1 MKRVLIT
8 GLHSYLGTSLRD
20 YLSRWPD
27 RYEVTQISLRDETW
41 KQMDFSGH
49 DVLYHTVGI
58 AHLRE
63 RPELY
68 ALYDEINRDLAV
80 AVAEKARESG
90 IKQFIFLSTLS
101 VYGADT
107 GVLNEATPEKP
118 TSRYG
123 RSKLE
128 AEGRITALECD
139 TFRVMILRPPMVYG
153 CGCKGNFGKLARL
166 AQRMPVFPRINN
178 QRSMIYIDN
187 LCEFVRQGIETE
199 QSGRFVPQDATYGNT
214 TQIAL
219 WIAQVEGKRLYTS
232 SILGLLV
239 RPFFFVVP
247 AVRKAFGT
255 LIYLETGEKTYQIV
269 DQRTGVQRS
278 VLSQK
283 NG

>member
-8 GLHSYLGTSLRD
+8 GLHSYLGISLRE
-20 YLSRWPD
+20 YLSKWPD
-27 RYEVTQISLRDETW
+27 RYVVTQISLRDDAW
-41 KQMDFSGH
+41 KQMDFSDY
-49 DVLYHTVGI
+49 DVLYHAVGI

-68 ALYDEINRDLAV
+68 TLYDRINRDLAV

-107 GVLNEATPEKP
+107 GVLNEATLEKP
-118 TSRYG
+118 VSRYG

-128 AEGRITALECD
+128 AERQITALENN

-153 CGCKGNFGKLARL
+153 CGCKGNFGKLVRL
-166 AQRMPVFPRINN
+166 AQRLPVFPRVDN
-178 QRSMIYIDN
+178 QRSMVYIDN

-199 QSGRFVPQDATYGNT
+199 QSGQFVPQDATYGNT
-214 TQIAL
+214 TQIAQ
-219 WIAQVEGKRLYTS
+219 WIAQAEGKHLYVS
-232 SILGLLV
+232 GLWGLLL
-239 RPFFFVVP
+239 RPLFPVVP

-255 LIYLETGEKTYQIV
+255 LIYQETAEKTYQIV
-269 DQRTGVQRS
+269 DQKTGVQRS
-278 VLSQK
+278 VHPQK
-283 NG
+283 TD